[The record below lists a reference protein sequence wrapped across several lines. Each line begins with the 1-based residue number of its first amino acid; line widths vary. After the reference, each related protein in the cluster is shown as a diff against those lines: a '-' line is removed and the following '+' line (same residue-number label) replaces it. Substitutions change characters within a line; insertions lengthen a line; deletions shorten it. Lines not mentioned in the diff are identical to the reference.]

1 MTRDLT
7 RGSILKNLLM
17 ISIPTMIG
25 FSAQMIYDI
34 VDIFWLG
41 RISGQAIAGVT
52 IFSTIFWI
60 VESLNEVIGVS
71 SISLISQSFGK
82 KDIPGTNRA
91 IEQTITFKF
100 IVAAL
105 AALFLALF
113 LKPIMGFFSD
123 TTVTSMGLE
132 YGYIR
137 LFFLPVMFSS
147 YSVNTAL
154 RCIGDAKTPM
164 FIMLGT
170 SLLNVILDPF
180 LIFDTVPFIGCPGAG
195 LGIFGAALATVISQT
210 LAFLTGFFLL
220 FSGKR
225 GIKPSLKK
233 LFRLDKSLDKKLIT
247 IGLPN
252 GIEIFLRNISMAAI
266 LKYVSIFG
274 TAAIAAYGI
283 GGRLIG
289 IAFMPLV
296 GLSMGGSAIVGQ
308 CLGAEDVSRAKKTCH
323 VSATLSASVMA
334 FFTLVS
340 VIWGKFFIGLFS
352 DHPEVISIGADFLR
366 YATFALIF
374 IGIGFGLSI
383 AFSGSGYNLPF
394 LVSSI
399 IGRWAFQ
406 IPFLIIAV
414 TLLKA
419 PLLFVW
425 FSFIIGDVAELS
437 ALLLFYRQ
445 GKWQTK
451 RV

>member
-17 ISIPTMIG
+17 ISVPTMIG

-233 LFRLDKSLDKKLIT
+233 LFQLDKSLDKKLIT

-366 YATFALIF
+366 YATFASLFQGQAITF
-374 IGIGFGLSI
+374 PFSSQASSAAGLSR
-383 AFSGSGYNLPF
+383 SPF
-394 LVSSI
+394 
-399 IGRWAFQ
+399 
-406 IPFLIIAV
+406 
-414 TLLKA
+414 
-419 PLLFVW
+419 
-425 FSFIIGDVAELS
+425 
-437 ALLLFYRQ
+437 
-445 GKWQTK
+445 
-451 RV
+451 

>member
-123 TTVTSMGLE
+123 TTVTSIGLE

-323 VSATLSASVMA
+323 VSATLSASVMV

>member
-123 TTVTSMGLE
+123 TTVTSIGLE

-233 LFRLDKSLDKKLIT
+233 LFRLDKDLDKKLIT

-323 VSATLSASVMA
+323 VSATLSASVMV